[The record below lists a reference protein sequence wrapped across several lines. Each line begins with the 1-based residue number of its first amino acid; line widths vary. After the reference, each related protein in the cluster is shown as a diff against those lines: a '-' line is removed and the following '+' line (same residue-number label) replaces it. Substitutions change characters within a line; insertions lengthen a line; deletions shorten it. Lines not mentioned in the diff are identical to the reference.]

1 MSQPSF
7 HPFYRIWF
15 TWIDPLSLVLTAT
28 TCFRTPAVILE
39 KIVPSAISPYMPAQ
53 AAIIHQTSIL
63 YAFMG
68 SMMAV
73 LLRASTDPKVW
84 EIVQAATLA
93 VDIALLATMIV
104 SLRQQER
111 LAWSKWRGV
120 EVKNLVFLGMVSGI
134 RTAFL
139 LGVGV

>member
-1 MSQPSF
+1 
-7 HPFYRIWF
+7 
-15 TWIDPLSLVLTAT
+15 
-28 TCFRTPAVILE
+28 
-39 KIVPSAISPYMPAQ
+39 
-53 AAIIHQTSIL
+53 
-63 YAFMG
+63 MG
-68 SMMAV
+68 SVMAV